1 MTFASMSYS
10 YLFRLPFGISTKQV
24 SAPSSIAGE
33 VTPVL
38 YSSTREMRLR
48 VLAISLAT
56 VFVSLLLAVPALAE
70 DGEGWYGETDDR
82 VVTAFGLG
90 LVLLF
95 TLMVVVFS
103 AIQNRGDKRK
113 DEKKAAQARQR
124 AGW

>member
-1 MTFASMSYS
+1 
-10 YLFRLPFGISTKQV
+10 
-24 SAPSSIAGE
+24 
-33 VTPVL
+33 
-38 YSSTREMRLR
+38 MRLR

-56 VFVSLLLAVPALAE
+56 VLVSLLLAASALAE
-70 DGEGWYGETDDR
+70 NGEGLYGETDDR

-95 TLMVVVFS
+95 TFMVIVFS
-103 AIQNRGDKRK
+103 WLQGRGDKRK

>member
-1 MTFASMSYS
+1 
-10 YLFRLPFGISTKQV
+10 
-24 SAPSSIAGE
+24 
-33 VTPVL
+33 
-38 YSSTREMRLR
+38 MRLR
-48 VLAISLAT
+48 VLAISLAAT
-56 VFVSLLLAVPALAE
+56 LVSLLLAASAMAE
-70 DGEGWYGETDDR
+70 NGEGLYGETDDR